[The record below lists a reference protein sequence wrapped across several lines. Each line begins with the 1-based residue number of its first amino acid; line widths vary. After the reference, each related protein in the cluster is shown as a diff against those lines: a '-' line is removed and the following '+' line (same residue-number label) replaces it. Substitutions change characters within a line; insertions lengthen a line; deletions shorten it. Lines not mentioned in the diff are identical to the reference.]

1 MCEYHQTTPDTEKQ
15 PLCASCASLSYPP
28 TPTITPHTPPTP
40 RRTLSRRHLYILL
53 AALVLVTAA
62 LAGGA
67 YAIHQHVSH
76 RKQQDATTGISADST
91 ASPSQTV
98 SATSSVAGA
107 DASGYH
113 DSGWNSGAS
122 SPNSGVWLAEV
133 GEEGEEGEETKL
145 ERNVPG

>member
-1 MCEYHQTTPDTEKQ
+1 MCECHQVTPDTEKQ
-15 PLCASCASLSYPP
+15 PPCASCASLSYPP
-28 TPTITPHTPPTP
+28 TPTSTPHTPPTH
-40 RRTLSRRHLYILL
+40 RRTLSQRHLYILL

-76 RKQQDATTGISADST
+76 RKLQDATTSIIADST
-91 ASPSQTV
+91 ASPSDTV

-107 DASGYH
+107 DESGYH
-113 DSGWNSGAS
+113 ESGWNSGAGS
-122 SPNSGVWLAEV
+122 SPNSGVWFAEV
-133 GEEGEEGEETKL
+133 GEEGEETKL